1 MMRFLCYNTSNVY
14 IPVTAHQRLLVLQ
27 LRGAKAMSHSI
38 TIPLSKTGKYAGQFE
53 AIVSEE
59 DKDLADITWTLHKSR
74 KICYALHHQDNAIAI
89 KMHRLILERM
99 EDGKPLQE
107 DEEVDHVDGNGLNNQ
122 RHNLRRA
129 TPSQNAMNRGI
140 RSDNTTGSKGV
151 TWEQSSQKYRV
162 RIAVNGRRF
171 HVGRF
176 DSLEEATRA
185 YEEKARELHGK
196 FANLHGFV
204 RED

>member
-1 MMRFLCYNTSNVY
+1 MRLLCYNTSNVY
-14 IPVTAHQRLLVLQ
+14 KLVAAHQRPLVLQ
-27 LRGAKAMSHSI
+27 LRGAKAMSHFI
-38 TIPLSKTGKYAGQFE
+38 TIPLSKTGKHKGMYE

-59 DKDLADITWTLHKSR
+59 DKDLADTTWTLHKSG
-74 KICYALHHQDNAIAI
+74 KICYALHHRDNAIAI
-89 KMHRLILERM
+89 KMHRVILERM
-99 EDGKPLQE
+99 EDGKPLE
-107 DEEVDHVDGNGLNNQ
+107 KGEEVDHIDGNGLNNQ

-129 TPSQNAMNRGI
+129 TRSQNSMNRGV

-151 TWEQSSQKYRV
+151 NWEQSSQKYRV
-162 RIAVNGRRF
+162 RIGVNGRRF

-176 DSLEEATRA
+176 DSLEEATQA